1 MKFADL
7 PIRSRYAPHGL
18 ACGAFLLVF
27 SLNAW
32 ATADFTVTTPGN
44 QYAYMINTLNANPTI
59 TLIRGKS
66 YTFALNTS
74 SDHPFA
80 IATAVG
86 GSAPTGVSGNNG
98 SSTGTIT
105 FSVPQNAA
113 DCVYYCTFHLFSGQ
127 IHMIDAPTPP
137 TVNII
142 GLTVGPNITL
152 TTSQT
157 TTNGFSF
164 IPEAS
169 TNLATTNWFALT
181 VQSNR
186 FNNGVNEIFCGK
198 PPGTNVF
205 FRIRIQ

>member
-1 MKFADL
+1 
-7 PIRSRYAPHGL
+7 
-18 ACGAFLLVF
+18 
-27 SLNAW
+27 
-32 ATADFTVTTPGN
+32 
-44 QYAYMINTLNANPTI
+44 
-59 TLIRGKS
+59 
-66 YTFALNTS
+66 
-74 SDHPFA
+74 
-80 IATAVG
+80 
-86 GSAPTGVSGNNG
+86 
-98 SSTGTIT
+98 
-105 FSVPQNAA
+105 
-113 DCVYYCTFHLFSGQ
+113 
-127 IHMIDAPTPP
+127 MIDAPTPP